1 MAKKDFAPVVENKY
15 RKRLPTILHTEDEV
29 TSLTDTGSIALFT
42 ILAFSLALILIM
54 KKDTI
59 PPQMR
64 RMLALVA
71 VVLVSCAFF
80 LIVFSL
86 IGTG

>member
-1 MAKKDFAPVVENKY
+1 MND
-15 RKRLPTILHTEDEV
+15 IG
-29 TSLTDTGSIALFT
+29 SLSLFT
-42 ILAFSLALILIM
+42 ILAFSLALVLIL

-71 VVLVSCAFF
+71 IVLVSSSFF
-80 LIVFSL
+80 MIVFTFL
-86 IGTG
+86 GAGAGGD

>member
-1 MAKKDFAPVVENKY
+1 M
-15 RKRLPTILHTEDEV
+15 
-29 TSLTDTGSIALFT
+29 TDTGSIALFT